1 MTTHGTGLLRPIRT
15 LRENSVDDNHCR
27 PVGAPPGF
35 TLVELLV
42 VIAIIGI
49 LVAMLLPAVQAARE
63 AARRTQCANHFR
75 QAGIALHN
83 YNSAQQTFPV
93 GTHTSGFVPG
103 ICESTPHP
111 FFYDHFGWAGLILPY
126 MEETDVYDQF
136 DFSIPSFVW
145 APNFAASAT
154 RIETF
159 LCPSDPQDGELISY
173 TGAEPNNGPDP
184 WDDCRQ
190 SNMAGVSDSH
200 DFTCDGVYPQNFPE
214 IDGIMGNLRGCR
226 IRKISDGTSH
236 TLILTEVTGGGPG
249 SHQSTIWASD
259 NVIDT
264 FDPINGPNTLP
275 GGLDTSTSSFN
286 HRRTG
291 PSSYHPGGCNF
302 ALADGSV
309 LFLTNDTASE
319 VLWSLTTRAG
329 VRSDGSQDVPV
340 PGGTF

>member
-1 MTTHGTGLLRPIRT
+1 MSRSADVWTRRPITTTVR
-15 LRENSVDDNHCR
+15 RF
-27 PVGAPPGF
+27 GF

-136 DFSIPSFVW
+136 DFSVPSFVW

-200 DFTCDGVYPQNFPE
+200 E
-214 IDGIMGNLRGCR
+214 IRDISRCGSTVDDRASA
-226 IRKISDGTSH
+226 IRAPRVMNTRDRNAT
-236 TLILTEVTGGGPG
+236 
-249 SHQSTIWASD
+249 
-259 NVIDT
+259 
-264 FDPINGPNTLP
+264 TLP
-275 GGLDTSTSSFN
+275 S
-286 HRRTG
+286 
-291 PSSYHPGGCNF
+291 CNRYR
-302 ALADGSV
+302 L
-309 LFLTNDTASE
+309 
-319 VLWSLTTRAG
+319 
-329 VRSDGSQDVPV
+329 Q
-340 PGGTF
+340 